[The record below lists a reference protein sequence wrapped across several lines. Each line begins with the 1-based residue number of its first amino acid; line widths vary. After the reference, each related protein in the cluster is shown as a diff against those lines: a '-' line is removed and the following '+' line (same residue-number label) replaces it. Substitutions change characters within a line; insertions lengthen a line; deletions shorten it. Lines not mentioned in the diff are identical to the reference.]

1 MAGTN
6 VVVPELVHSFN
17 VYDDK
22 AKRLVGVSGEID
34 LGELKAM
41 TDTVQLAGM
50 LGEYDAPAVGHFSSI
65 KLKIP
70 FTILYVD
77 MFELLD
83 PSGAVQLTL
92 RGALQHIGRETFKID
107 EYGVKIVIRGRMTN
121 TALGKLAKAK
131 KGDPE
136 VELELL
142 YIKIMIDGKET
153 LELDKLNFKFTV
165 NGKDHLA
172 KIRSLI

>member
-17 VYDDK
+17 VYDDR
-22 AKRLVGVSGEID
+22 AKRLVGISGEVD
-34 LGELKAM
+34 LGELKTM
-41 TDTVQLAGM
+41 TDTVNLAGT
-50 LGEYDAPAVGHFSSI
+50 LGEYDAPATGHFSSI

-92 RGALQHIGRETFKID
+92 RGALQHISQETFKVD
-107 EYGVKIVIRGRMTN
+107 QYGVKIVVKGRMTD
-121 TALGKLAKAK
+121 TALGKLAKSK
-131 KGDPE
+131 KSDPE

-142 YIKIMIDGKET
+142 YVKIIIDGKET
-153 LELDKLNFKFTV
+153 FELDKLNFKFAV